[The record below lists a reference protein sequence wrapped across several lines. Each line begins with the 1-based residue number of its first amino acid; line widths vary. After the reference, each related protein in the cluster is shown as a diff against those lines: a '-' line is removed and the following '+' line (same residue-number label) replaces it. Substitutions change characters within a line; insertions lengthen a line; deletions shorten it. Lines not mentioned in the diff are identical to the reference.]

1 MKITLAKS
9 LEEFYYEAGR
19 RIAAQI
25 VEKPEARIGLSTGRT
40 TGGIHAA
47 LADIYAKE
55 RFDTSRVRIFG
66 LDEITNMSRECKA
79 SCYWLL
85 LHQVAEPL
93 GISLSNFIMPD
104 PYAQDFKKECEDFER
119 KVSGDNIADLQ
130 ILGIGENGHIGFNQ
144 PGTPFGTTTWLSYM
158 DDSLDERLRRENNIP
173 ADVKMGGLTLG
184 IKNVMWSKKIILA
197 ANGRLKAEIVEKA
210 LFGPVTEEVPSSV
223 LQLHPDCE
231 AILDPEAAA
240 CIEKYL

>member
-9 LEEFYYEAGR
+9 LEEFYRESAG
-19 RIAAQI
+19 RIAAKI

-47 LADIYAKE
+47 LADIYREK
-55 RFDTSRVRIFG
+55 RFDTSRVKIFG
-66 LDEITNMSRECKA
+66 LDEITNMSRECRA

-85 LHQVAEPL
+85 LHQVVEPL
-93 GISLSNFIMPD
+93 GIPLDNYIMPD
-104 PYAQDFKKECEDFER
+104 PFAEDFKKECEDFES
-119 KVSGDNIADLQ
+119 KVSGERVADLQ
-130 ILGIGENGHIGFNQ
+130 ILGIGENGHLGFNQ
-144 PGTPFGTTTWLSYM
+144 PGTPFGTATWLSYM

-197 ANGRLKAEIVEKA
+197 ANGKGKAEIVERA
-210 LFGPVTEEVPSSV
+210 LFGPVTQEVPASV